1 MDFES
6 IRGTLT
12 AKGYSEATADAKIAH
27 DVILKA
33 IRDSGFHDRLAIK
46 GGVVMSGLTAVA
58 RRATMD
64 MDVDFLHYPLANDA
78 IRRFIS
84 GLSRVAD
91 CRIAIRGKIVP
102 LNQQEYK
109 GKRVFLSLTDERC
122 HVIETKIDVGVHVR
136 EEVRQGEF
144 VFRLAMDGSTV
155 TLLANSCEQIFVE
168 KLKSLLKFGSA
179 STRFKDVYDLC
190 YLLSHVHK
198 DVLASY
204 LGMYVFGDPKMRESN
219 VVDVS
224 RRLTRIFADG
234 DYMKALANPT
244 SAWLD
249 VSAEDAAARL
259 VRFFDDLM

>member
-6 IRGTLT
+6 IRGTLV
-12 AKGYSEATADAKIAH
+12 AEGYSETTADAKIAH

-33 IRDSGFHDRLAIK
+33 IRDSGFQDRLTVK
-46 GGVVMSGLTAVA
+46 GGVVMSGLTSVA

-64 MDVDFLHYPLANDA
+64 LDVDFLHYPLANES

-84 GLSRVAD
+84 GLNRVAD
-91 CRIAIRGKIVP
+91 CRITVRGKIIP

-109 GKRVFLSLTDERC
+109 GKRVFLSLTDERR

-136 EEVRQGEF
+136 AEVRQSDFE
-144 VFRLAMDGSTV
+144 FRLAVDGSTV

-179 STRFKDVYDLC
+179 STRFKDVYDLS
-190 YLLSHVHK
+190 YLLSLVRK
-198 DVLASY
+198 DVIAAY
-204 LGMYVFGDPKMRESN
+204 LDLYVFGDPKMREN
-219 VVDVS
+219 DAADVS
-224 RRLTRIFADG
+224 RRLARIFADV

-244 SAWLD
+244 NAWLD
-249 VSAEDAAARL
+249 VSAEEASARL
-259 VRFFDDLM
+259 VRFFDDLK